1 MRLEKQGCILGLQ
14 IFYWTICFIRLR
26 KDNELRAKVVK
37 SNIEEGLNL
46 WRAKVLKVQSESIKK
61 AEERLKYEI
70 EKKNAR
76 MIHDRRRK
84 EKNVRIHKRH
94 KIQNQ
99 RKVLKT
105 NVEKIA
111 YKDIKVRQAAV
122 SLIIMKY

>member
-1 MRLEKQGCILGLQ
+1 M
-14 IFYWTICFIRLR
+14 
-26 KDNELRAKVVK
+26 K
-37 SNIEEGLNL
+37 SNLEEGLDL
-46 WRAKVLKVQSESIKK
+46 WRAKVLKVQSESIKN

-70 EKKNAR
+70 EKKNGR

-105 NVEKIA
+105 NFEKIA

>member
-1 MRLEKQGCILGLQ
+1 MLGLQ

-46 WRAKVLKVQSESIKK
+46 WRVRVLKVQSESIKK
-61 AEERLKYEI
+61 AEERLRYEI

-105 NVEKIA
+105 NFEKIA